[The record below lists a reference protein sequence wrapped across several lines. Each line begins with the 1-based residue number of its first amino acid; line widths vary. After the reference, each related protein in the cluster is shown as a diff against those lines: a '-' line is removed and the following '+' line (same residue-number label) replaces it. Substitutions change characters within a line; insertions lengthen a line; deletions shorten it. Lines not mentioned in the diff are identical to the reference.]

1 MPATRNAQMNM
12 FIFRAFVVVGFLA
25 CPRFLRF
32 ASLWVSPF
40 VRFWAAVEIQLLDLG
55 AFGF

>member
-1 MPATRNAQMNM
+1 MNM